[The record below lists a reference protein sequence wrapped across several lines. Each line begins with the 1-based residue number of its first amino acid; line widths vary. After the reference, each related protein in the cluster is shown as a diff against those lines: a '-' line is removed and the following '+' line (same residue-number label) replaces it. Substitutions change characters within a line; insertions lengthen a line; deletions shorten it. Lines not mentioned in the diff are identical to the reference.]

1 MSADIDYYTSLKTTV
16 SYCLD
21 ANGKSEG
28 DQDQA
33 WLIGLRGLTD
43 LNFEFSASPM
53 TVRIPINSNKTASFP
68 PGCLSWTKVGLLNE
82 KGETV
87 TLKINNGL
95 TKWRDLNSNRIEL
108 LTPDVNNSVTAM
120 TGTNVYLNYY
130 FNGNYCNLFG
140 VGNGLIQYG
149 ECRVDEE
156 NRVVVL
162 NPDFRY
168 DHIMFEYISAPK
180 KQEDYIFPTAL
191 QEAVIAF
198 IEWKLKIAPRELYY
212 AAATVARRR
221 MPGKKVTL
229 QGINQVIRESQ
240 AMKLRS

>member
-1 MSADIDYYTSLKTTV
+1 MANDIDFYTSLKTTV
-16 SYCLD
+16 AYCLD
-21 ANGKSEG
+21 GNNKSEG

-33 WLIGLRGLTD
+33 WLLGLRGLVD

-53 TVRIPINSNKTASFP
+53 TVRIPKNKNQTVSFP
-68 PGCLSWTKVGLLNE
+68 PGCLSWTKIGLLNE

-87 TLKINNGL
+87 TIKINNGL
-95 TKWRDLNSNRIEL
+95 TRFMDLNPKRIQS
-108 LTPDVNNSVTAM
+108 LTPDINNSVTAM
-120 TGTNVYLNYY
+120 SGTNVYLNYY

-140 VGNGLIQYG
+140 VGGGLIQYG
-149 ECRVDEE
+149 ECRVDEQ
-156 NRVVVL
+156 NRVVIL
-162 NPDFRY
+162 NENFPY
-168 DHIMFEYISAPK
+168 DHIMFEFISAPI

-221 MPGKKVTL
+221 IGGKKVTL
-229 QGINQVIRESQ
+229 QGINQVLRESQ
-240 AMKLRS
+240 QMKLRS

>member
-1 MSADIDYYTSLKTTV
+1 MSAEIDYYTDLRTIV

-21 ANGKSEG
+21 ANSKSEG

-33 WLIGLRGLTD
+33 WLIGLRALVD
-43 LNFEFSASPM
+43 LQYEFAAQAM
-53 TVRIPINSNKTASFP
+53 TVRIPINANKTATFP
-68 PGCLSWTKVGLLNE
+68 PGVLSWTKIGLLNE

-95 TKWRDLNSNRIEL
+95 TKWRDLNPNRIEL
-108 LTPDVNNSVTAM
+108 LTPDINNSVTAM
-120 TGTNVYLNYY
+120 SGTNVYLNYY

-149 ECRVDEE
+149 ECRVDEQ

-162 NPDFRY
+162 NENFRY
-168 DHIMFEYISAPK
+168 DHIMFEFISAP
-180 KQEDYIFPTAL
+180 QRQDDYIVPTAL

-198 IEWKLKIAPRELYY
+198 IEWKLKIAPRDMYISAKVE
-212 AAATVARRR
+212 ARRR

-229 QGINQVIRESQ
+229 QSINQVLRESQ